1 MIGLIARVLAA
12 IRIVCP
18 SAGDLAA
25 SSMPIIWPAPG
36 RLSTTNCWP
45 SDSESLCATE
55 RAMMSVPPPA
65 AEGTMKRTG
74 FAGYAVWAAAP
85 SDNRANRKSEGV
97 PSGGMR
103 RPFFRALEWRRRE
116 RILVRAV
123 PCRKLARTARA
134 GRARRAG
141 PSCVLGAFQERL
153 ISLLDLPRPFL
164 RLQALGDVGHHA
176 QARRLAVEFQIERND
191 LDVDQLAALLSVQ
204 PFPVPVRTALI
215 LESLQQLGDFLGR
228 ADLVGGHREELL
240 PRVAVVPHRGVVDG
254 EERERLRIDHPH
266 GVRMD
271 IEQGAVAR
279 LAVLKRL
286 LRAHLLGHVLADP
299 PVSGK
304 PAVAVEDRLAAV
316 AQIAHLSGLAAPQK
330 HKVVKRLAPF
340 QHGPVPLPHRFGKRT
355 QVGKFPAGPADHG
368 FRVEKPFLKPG
379 DTEEA
384 QLCVLLPVPVGAHF
398 DHAPEAVLAFAGR
411 FLRLHVRGHVVNERR
426 AALRRTGAV
435 TDDRDHDADR
445 DQLSVLADV
454 ALVERLVR
462 RIAGKK
468 ALAETL
474 ARLDVL
480 RMGDVLKSHLQQLL
494 GAVTDHRAQRAV
506 HPQEAAGER
515 GHGYSGRLLIEER
528 VEQLIVRIAVLRLS
542 IWRHG

>member
-12 IRIVCP
+12 IRIV
-18 SAGDLAA
+18 
-25 SSMPIIWPAPG
+25 WPAPG

-74 FAGYAVWAAAP
+74 LAGYAVWAAAP
-85 SDNRANRKSEGV
+85 SDNRANRKGEEV
-97 PSGGMR
+97 PSSGMR
-103 RPFFRALEWRRRE
+103 RSFFRALEWRRRE
-116 RILVRAV
+116 RILVRAA
-123 PCRKLARTARA
+123 PYRKLARTARA

-176 QARRLAVEFQIERND
+176 QARRLAVEFQIEGND

-204 PFPVPVRTALI
+204 PFPVPVGTALI

-266 GVRMD
+266 GVRMHV
-271 IEQGAVAR
+271 EQGAVAR
-279 LAVLKRL
+279 LAVLERL
-286 LRAHLLGHVLADP
+286 LRAHLFVHILADP
-299 PVSGK
+299 PLGIEV
-304 PAVAVEDRLAAV
+304 
-316 AQIAHLSGLAAPQK
+316 
-330 HKVVKRLAPF
+330 
-340 QHGPVPLPHRFGKRT
+340 
-355 QVGKFPAGPADHG
+355 
-368 FRVEKPFLKPG
+368 PFLETRNPDK
-379 DTEEA
+379 A
-384 QLCVLLPVPVGAHF
+384 KLRVLLPVPVGAHF
-398 DHAPEAVLAFAGR
+398 DHAAEAVLALPRR

-435 TDDRDHDADR
+435 ADDRDHDANR

-454 ALVERLVR
+454 ALVERLV
-462 RIAGKK
+462 
-468 ALAETL
+468 
-474 ARLDVL
+474 
-480 RMGDVLKSHLQQLL
+480 
-494 GAVTDHRAQRAV
+494 
-506 HPQEAAGER
+506 
-515 GHGYSGRLLIEER
+515 
-528 VEQLIVRIAVLRLS
+528 
-542 IWRHG
+542 